1 MLQHRWTSKSLCWV
15 KKDHILY
22 NAIYIK
28 CPEKA
33 NQYRKTDYSWLP
45 GARNGYGDWL
55 QRGLTWGISLGWWKC
70 SKSGLAWWLH
80 NSLCVSHSVVS
91 DSAIRWTTCHPLG
104 SSVHG
109 IVCTTVNLLKCH
121 WIVYFFFFWSLLTAC
136 GILVRWPGT
145 ELELWQWKHQIL
157 TTGLPENSPGWSQ
170 Y

>member
-121 WIVYFFFFWSLLTAC
+121 WIVYFFFFFGHS
-136 GILVRWPGT
+136 
-145 ELELWQWKHQIL
+145 
-157 TTGLPENSPGWSQ
+157 SQ
-170 Y
+170 PVGS